1 MRKPGKAKPGKGTME
16 RKQAQKGGSGI
27 NTPVK
32 HEKVAQ
38 VDMPQRYGLPTQKQK
53 M

>member
-1 MRKPGKAKPGKGTME
+1 MRKPGKMKPGKGTME

-32 HEKVAQ
+32 REPVAQ
-38 VDMPQRYGLPTQKQK
+38 KVVPEKYGSPTQRQK
-53 M
+53 L